1 MSLLL
6 LCVFCSVADKPW
18 DAVVS
23 VTRRSSGV
31 APRACVRVYARVLLP
46 PNLYIHTYICSVCK
60 CVEGVIEIT
69 QDIHV
74 VQSYSC
80 MYYIHNTPT
89 QLPTCVKQCQPQPT
103 HTPNPDDANRMQYS
117 HMTLTQPQTY
127 DNAIAASG
135 AHTEH
140 PLMLAACNTSTR
152 HQHSYK
158 RTTITL

>member
-18 DAVVS
+18 DVVS
-23 VTRRSSGV
+23 VTRRSYGV
-31 APRACVRVYARVLLP
+31 APRACVRVYARVLVP

-60 CVEGVIEIT
+60 CFEGVISAIEIT

-74 VQSYSC
+74 MQCYSC

-89 QLPTCVKQCQPQPT
+89 QLPTYIKQCQPQPT
-103 HTPNPDDANRMQYS
+103 HTPNPDDATRMQYS

-127 DNAIAASG
+127 DNASHIRRTPQTPADASR
-135 AHTEH
+135 
-140 PLMLAACNTSTR
+140 M
-152 HQHSYK
+152 
-158 RTTITL
+158 